1 MYLFQISYK
10 FSQISIKT
18 KLKHCFFVAEMTIQ
32 MTKLVYNLV
41 VHAIW
46 FYIKMVRVNE
56 KKIIWKH
63 IFLSNLLKCSDIALK
78 VFFCRTGKLHCIDAK
93 L

>member
-1 MYLFQISYK
+1 
-10 FSQISIKT
+10 
-18 KLKHCFFVAEMTIQ
+18 

-78 VFFCRTGKLHCIDAK
+78 GFFCRTGKLHCIDAK